1 VGSSEIL
8 EVARRAGGIASAS
21 ELTKGGAR
29 WEDLYRLRDE
39 GALIELSRGIY
50 RVADIPATAHLDLVA
65 VCRRAP
71 DGMICLNSAASFWDL
86 TDELPGSVH
95 VAVARG
101 RHRPRITYPVT
112 RVHVFAADTF
122 ALGRV
127 HQPVA
132 SSTNSIA
139 VSSKE
144 RTVVDLL
151 RLRARVGR
159 DVALSA
165 LRTYLRQGDAKP
177 GELLALARQLR
188 IGTVMAEVLEPLL
201 T

>member
-1 VGSSEIL
+1 MHSSEVL
-8 EVARRAGGIASAS
+8 DLARRAGGIVSAS
-21 ELTKGGAR
+21 ELTTGGAR

-39 GALIELSRGIY
+39 GALIELSRGIF
-50 RVADIPATAHLDLVA
+50 RVEDMPATAHVDLVA
-65 VCRRAP
+65 VCRRVP

-86 TDELPGSVH
+86 TDEMPDLVH

-101 RHRPRITYPVT
+101 RHRPRIAYPST

-127 HQPVA
+127 HQPA
-132 SSTNSIA
+132 DGAESIA
-139 VSSKE
+139 ISSRE

-159 DVALSA
+159 DVALTA
-165 LRTYLRQGDAKP
+165 LRAYLRRQDAKP
-177 GELLALARQLR
+177 GEMLALARQLR
-188 IGTVMAEVLEPLL
+188 IGSVMSEVLEPLL

>member
-1 VGSSEIL
+1 MHSSEIL
-8 EVARRAGGIASAS
+8 NQARRAGGIASAS
-21 ELTKGGAR
+21 ELTKSGAR
-29 WEDLYRLRDE
+29 WEDVYRLRDE

-50 RVADIPATAHLDLVA
+50 RVADMPATAHLDLVT
-65 VCRRAP
+65 VCRRVP

-86 TDELPGSVH
+86 TDEMPGSVH

-101 RHRPRITYPVT
+101 RHRPRIAYPST
-112 RVHVFAADTF
+112 RVHVFAAETF

-127 HQPVA
+127 HQTVD
-132 SSTNSIA
+132 SSESIA
-139 VSSKE
+139 VSSRE

-165 LRTYLRQGDAKP
+165 LRAYLRRQDAKP

-188 IGTVMAEVLEPLL
+188 IGSVMSEVLEPLL

>member
-1 VGSSEIL
+1 MKGYIPSS
-8 EVARRAGGIASAS
+8 
-21 ELTKGGAR
+21 
-29 WEDLYRLRDE
+29 Y
-39 GALIELSRGIY
+39 
-50 RVADIPATAHLDLVA
+50 
-65 VCRRAP
+65 VCRLSF
-71 DGMICLNSAASFWDL
+71 DGFKL
-86 TDELPGSVH
+86 
-95 VAVARG
+95 
-101 RHRPRITYPVT
+101 TYPQT

-127 HQPVA
+127 YQPIE
-132 SSTNSIA
+132 SPDSIA

-165 LRTYLRQGDAKP
+165 LRTYLRQGEARP
-177 GELLALARQLR
+177 GELLSLARRLR